1 MEQIKIFFS
10 FQGIHREVN
19 VVIMNANIEIH
30 HPEITTA
37 GGVHEMRIFRDPDEI
52 MLMIIRGGIR
62 GVIGLRNGTVSFQSG
77 FYYIMI
83 WFLIFFSFPRA
94 QNFISNAMKKTNS
107 FSIINIIAATWSH
120 HFTWKSIL

>member
-37 GGVHEMRIFRDPDEI
+37 GGVHEMRIFRDPDAI
-52 MLMIIRGGIR
+52 MRMIIRGGINAM
-62 GVIGLRNGTVSFQSG
+62 IGLRNDMVRFVNQ
-77 FYYIMI
+77 
-83 WFLIFFSFPRA
+83 FLGKITDF
-94 QNFISNAMKKTNS
+94 
-107 FSIINIIAATWSH
+107 
-120 HFTWKSIL
+120 

>member
-1 MEQIKIFFS
+1 MEQIKIFLS

-30 HPEITTA
+30 HPEIITA

-83 WFLIFFSFPRA
+83 
-94 QNFISNAMKKTNS
+94 
-107 FSIINIIAATWSH
+107 
-120 HFTWKSIL
+120 